1 MEFFFKTGVVEW
13 EVAYNNGYKEG
24 IYKQYYPD
32 GKLKVEGY
40 HKLNEKEGKEI
51 HYDESGNQINEIK
64 YKKGKLLKSKS
75 DSSMLVDVPNAMI
88 ENVPVHPDCEKFRG
102 NKAHSNCMYK
112 AVSEF
117 VNQKF
122 NTSLIKKYGITSG
135 KRIKINVFFKINKQ
149 GKVVDVNAKSP
160 LPALT
165 EEAIRVINLLPLMK
179 PGQKRGKLVVFPYSL
194 PIIVG
199 VQ

>member
-1 MEFFFKTGVVEW
+1 
-13 EVAYNNGYKEG
+13 YYNGYKEG

-32 GKLKVEGY
+32 GKLKVEGN
-40 HKLNEKEGKEI
+40 HKLNEKEGNEI

-75 DSSMLVDVPNAMI
+75 DSSMLVDVPNGMI
-88 ENVPVHPDCEKFRG
+88 ENVPVHPDCEKFLG
-102 NKAHSNCMYK
+102 NKARKKCMYK

-117 VNQKF
+117 VSQKF
-122 NTSLIKKYGITSG
+122 NTSLMKKYGITSG
-135 KRIKINVFFKINKQ
+135 KKIKINVFFKINKQ

-179 PGQKRGKLVVFPYSL
+179 PGQQRGKFVVVPYSL
-194 PIIVG
+194 PIVFV